1 MSDRHKTHNGRD
13 QDGNFRVKQA
23 DVEEL
28 LEDPR
33 GADFVR
39 DDVRL
44 GGAIAD
50 TGPMAGRA
58 GEEIERLIDSNRDEV
73 ERAQL
78 AGRGP
83 GAQQEERRST
93 PRGRKKR

>member
-1 MSDRHKTHNGRD
+1 MSDHQRTHNGRD
-13 QDGNFRVKQA
+13 VDGRFRVRQA

-33 GADFVR
+33 GVDFVR

-50 TGPMAGRA
+50 TGPRA
-58 GEEIERLIDSNRDEV
+58 AEPAKHIGELIENNRDDV
-73 ERAQL
+73 
-78 AGRGP
+78 GRVTG
-83 GAQQEERRST
+83 
-93 PRGRKKR
+93 RGRKGSRR

>member
-13 QDGNFRVKQA
+13 QDGNFRVKHE
-23 DVEEL
+23 DVDDL

-33 GADFVR
+33 GTDYLR

-44 GGAIAD
+44 GGAVAD
-50 TGPMAGRA
+50 TGPLAGRH
-58 GEEIERLIDSNRDEV
+58 GEEIERAIDENREAID
-73 ERAQL
+73 RARL

-83 GAQQEERRST
+83 GAEEVEGKKGSK
-93 PRGRKKR
+93 GKKR

>member
-1 MSDRHKTHNGRD
+1 MTDRQKPHNGRAL
-13 QDGNFRVKQA
+13 DGQFKVRQV

-44 GGAIAD
+44 GGAVEDVGVHAAEPAKHISELIEENRND
-50 TGPMAGRA
+50 VEKVIGRVA
-58 GEEIERLIDSNRDEV
+58 
-73 ERAQL
+73 
-78 AGRGP
+78 
-83 GAQQEERRST
+83 
-93 PRGRKKR
+93 RKKRSK

>member
-13 QDGNFRVKQA
+13 QDGHFKVKQA

-33 GADFVR
+33 GADFLQ

-44 GGAIAD
+44 SGAVAD
-50 TGPMAGRA
+50 TGPQAGMH
-58 GEEIERLIDSNRDEV
+58 GEEIERMIADNREDV
-73 ERAQL
+73 ERVVRPEAKGT
-78 AGRGP
+78 GR
-83 GAQQEERRST
+83 RRSR
-93 PRGRKKR
+93 PPHRERGNH

>member
-1 MSDRHKTHNGRD
+1 MSDHRKPHNGRD
-13 QDGNFRVKQA
+13 RGGHYRVRQA

-33 GADFVR
+33 GADFVQ

-50 TGPMAGRA
+50 TGLNAAEPARHVG
-58 GEEIERLIDSNRDEV
+58 
-73 ERAQL
+73 
-78 AGRGP
+78 
-83 GAQQEERRST
+83 
-93 PRGRKKR
+93 